1 MPARPCLT
9 MPSTASA
16 AVVAA
21 VLILAAASVP
31 LVLRRTPGGGKN
43 GGGEGFPPPGRGPYG
58 RGPYGLQLY
67 DAPRYYPYYP
77 GRSPR
82 YAAYG
87 PRCVL
92 YCAGGA
98 GLLGE
103 QAEECAV
110 SCR

>member
-1 MPARPCLT
+1 

-21 VLILAAASVP
+21 VLILAAAPVL

-43 GGGEGFPPPGRGPYG
+43 GGGEGFSPPG

-67 DAPRYYPYYP
+67 DTPRYYPYYP

-98 GLLGE
+98 GLLGG